1 VFSAEQRKRKDV
13 LMAKD
18 EVGVGVPNIQL
29 SGRQR
34 EVVLFAVLLGLFL
47 GALDQTVVGTA
58 LPRIVTDLHGNG
70 LYTWV
75 VTAYLLT
82 STITVPIY
90 GKLSD
95 VYGRKIMLIVG
106 ICLFLAGSWLSG
118 LSRDMTFLIVFRGLQ
133 GLGAGALFPIALAII
148 GDLFTPRERG
158 RYQGLFGAVFGL
170 SFIIGPFVGG
180 WFTDNISWR
189 WVFYVNMPLGIA
201 TLIVIAL
208 VLPNF
213 HPPVVTPLRNMD
225 FLGIFTFMVAIVP
238 ILLGLTNKGETNSQG
253 VLNAWTDP
261 SVGGLLLLGLIIL
274 AIFMVVE
281 ARAVEPIIPLSLFKS
296 RTFTAT
302 NIGVFFVSFGMFAA
316 VIFLPR
322 WFQAVKGISAT
333 QSGYMIWPLLVG
345 LIGSSIGTGLFMS
358 KTGRYKEILVAA
370 MALFLVGSFLLTHMT
385 TNVSD
390 PVLWFWMFVLG
401 IGIGPSMS
409 GFTVVVQS
417 TAQRTEMGVATSTLT
432 FLRQIG
438 GSVGLAIA
446 GTLFSQNFT
455 QKLPGQL
462 LAQGVPA
469 SVVKSFK
476 SAGSGATGN
485 LTGVNLSKQLAA
497 SLPPKLHP
505 IIPHIVAGIDNA
517 FSLSVGNI
525 FWLTV
530 ASGVLAFVAVVAMPN
545 RRLRG
550 APSMDTQTA
559 DYITGAEVTDE
570 DVEAAAV

>member
-1 VFSAEQRKRKDV
+1 MH
-13 LMAKD
+13 MAQS
-18 EVGVGVPNIQL
+18 EVGAGVPNIQL

-75 VTAYLLT
+75 VTAYLVT

-95 VYGRKIMLIVG
+95 VYGRKVMLIVG

-118 LSRDMTFLIVFRGLQ
+118 LSRDMTFLILFRGLQ
-133 GLGAGALFPIALAII
+133 GMGAGALFPIALAII

-180 WFTDNISWR
+180 WFTDNITWR

-201 TLIVIAL
+201 TLIVVAL

-253 VLNAWTDP
+253 VLHAWTDP
-261 SVGGLLLLGLIIL
+261 SVGGLLLLGVVIL
-274 AIFMVVE
+274 AIFVFIE
-281 ARAVEPIIPLSLFKS
+281 TRATEPIIPLDLFKS
-296 RTFTAT
+296 RTYTAT
-302 NIGVFFVSFGMFAA
+302 NIGVFFISFGMFAA

-345 LIGSSIGTGLFMS
+345 LIGSSVGTGLVIS
-358 KTGRYKEILVAA
+358 KTGRYKYILLVA
-370 MALFLVGSFLLTHMT
+370 MVLFVAGSYMLTHMT

-417 TAQRTEMGVATSTLT
+417 TAQRTQMGVATSTLT

-446 GTLFSQNFT
+446 GTLFSETFT

-469 SVVKSFK
+469 TVVKRF
-476 SAGSGATGN
+476 GSGGSGVAGN
-485 LTGVNLSKQLAA
+485 LTGVNLSKQLSAT
-497 SLPPKLHP
+497 LPGKLHSQ
-505 IIPHIVAGIDNA
+505 IPHIIAGIDNA

-530 ASGVLAFVAVVAMPN
+530 ASGVVAFLAVVALPN
-545 RRLRG
+545 HALRG
-550 APSMDTQTA
+550 APTVETQTA
-559 DYITGAEVTDE
+559 DYITGAGVTDDE
-570 DVEAAAV
+570 AEAAAV

>member
-1 VFSAEQRKRKDV
+1 MASEATGSA
-13 LMAKD
+13 
-18 EVGVGVPNIQL
+18 VPNIQL
-29 SGRQR
+29 SEGKR
-34 EVVLFAVLLGLFL
+34 EIVLFAVLLGLFL

-58 LPRIVTDLHGNG
+58 MPRIVTDLHGNG

-95 VYGRKIMLIVG
+95 VYGRKVLLMTG
-106 ICLFLAGSWLSG
+106 ICIFLAGSWLSG
-118 LSRDMTFLIVFRGLQ
+118 LSRDMTFLIFFRGLQ

-189 WVFYVNMPLGIA
+189 WVFYVNMPVGIA
-201 TLIVIAL
+201 ALIVIAL

-213 HPPVVTPLRNMD
+213 HPPVATPLRDLD
-225 FLGIFTFMVAIVP
+225 FLGIITFTVAVVP
-238 ILLGLTNKGETNSQG
+238 ILLGLTNKGQTNSHG
-253 VLNAWTDP
+253 VLNAWTAP
-261 SVGGLLLLGLIIL
+261 SVGGLIVLGLVIL
-274 AIFMVVE
+274 AIFVVIE
-281 ARAVEPIIPLSLFKS
+281 IRAREPIIPLELFKS
-296 RTFTAT
+296 RTYTAT
-302 NIGVFFVSFGMFAA
+302 NIGVFFISFGMFAA

-322 WFQAVKGISAT
+322 WFQAVRGISAT
-333 QSGYMIWPLLVG
+333 KSGYMIWPLLVG
-345 LIGSSIGTGLFMS
+345 LIGSSISTGLYIS
-358 KTGRYKEILVAA
+358 RSGRYKSLLMVA
-370 MALFLVGSFLLTHMT
+370 MAFFIVGSFLLTHLV
-385 TNVSD
+385 TNTSD
-390 PVLWFWMFVLG
+390 VVLWSWMLILG
-401 IGIGPSMS
+401 LGIGPSMS

-417 TAQRTEMGVATSTLT
+417 TASPTQMGAATSTLT

-462 LAQGVPA
+462 AAQGVPA
-469 SVVKSFK
+469 KVIKGFNA
-476 SAGSGATGN
+476 AGSGSTGN
-485 LTGVNLSKQLAA
+485 LTGVNLTNQLSH

-505 IIPHIVAGIDNA
+505 LIPHIIAGIDNA
-517 FSLSVGNI
+517 FSLSVGSI

-530 ASGVLAFVAVVAMPN
+530 GSGVVALLAVAWLPN
-545 RRLRG
+545 LYLRDR
-550 APSMDTQTA
+550 ASVETQTA
-559 DYITGAEVTDE
+559 DYITGADVTE
-570 DVEAAAV
+570 GEAEQRAV